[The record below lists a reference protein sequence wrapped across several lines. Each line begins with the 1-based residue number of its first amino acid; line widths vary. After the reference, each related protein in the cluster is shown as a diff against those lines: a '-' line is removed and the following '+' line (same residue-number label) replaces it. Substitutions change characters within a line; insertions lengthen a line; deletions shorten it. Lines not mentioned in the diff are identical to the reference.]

1 VKEFVVAETR
11 ARDTADINVTVD
23 ALPTF
28 AEAAALTNRNLVYNG
43 AMQVAQRSASVTGIT
58 GNGYYTADRW
68 QTLAVSLG
76 TWTQSIES
84 DAPTGSG
91 FSNSLKML
99 CTTASA
105 SPDAGG
111 QIAVQQPL
119 EGQDLQR
126 IAKGTASAQQLT
138 VSFWV
143 KSNVTGNYVFRLQDV
158 NNTRSVSA
166 LYAINASATWE
177 YKVITVPADTTGALT
192 NNNNLSMRVTFWLGA
207 GSDRTSGTLDS
218 VWTSTVTA
226 NVAAGQT
233 NLAAATDNY
242 WQITGVQLEVG
253 DTATEFEFKSY
264 GQELRECQRYYY
276 RIQPGATTRVFSAG
290 QATST
295 AGAVIVNNFPVTM
308 RTRPTAIEQT
318 GTAAN
323 YSLLKADGSLQACNA
338 VPSYSGS
345 TSENVFAVGAAV
357 AANIVAGNATV
368 LYTSDA
374 GAYLAWSAEL

>member
-1 VKEFVVAETR
+1 MAETR